1 MNSRGLTHTAVHEDK
16 HQATLQFLTVLV
28 VEGMGSARPERGKGG
43 SEQRPR
49 GGADRDAEELG
60 EARPRRGRAPSL
72 VVETE
77 GTAASRDGEEEE
89 EA

>member
-1 MNSRGLTHTAVHEDK
+1 M
-16 HQATLQFLTVLV
+16 
-28 VEGMGSARPERGKGG
+28 PERGKGG